1 MIDIKVKKDC
11 CGCSACVQICP
22 KGCISLKEDNEGF
35 LYPEADKDICID
47 CGLCEKVCP
56 FINVGVPHE
65 PVNTFAAKNKDESV
79 RMESSSGGIFTLLA
93 EKVIQEGG
101 VVFGARF
108 NEKWEVI
115 HDYTE
120 IVDGLSVFR
129 GSKYVQSRTG
139 DTFRQT
145 ETFLKQGRKVMFT
158 GTPCQ
163 IRGLKLFLRKN
174 YENLLTVDFVC
185 HGVPSPGIWQEYLDE
200 TFRRSGCREKL
211 KKNSVLSSPEPI
223 LSITGINFRN
233 KKSGWK
239 NYSFVV
245 RGMSA
250 GQADKNSVLLSDI
263 HLKNPFM
270 RAFLS
275 DLILRPSCYECKAK
289 AGRSGSD
296 ITIADFW
303 GVQNILPEF
312 DDDRGVSLVLINKN
326 RDFFVD
332 LLNDA
337 IKYEINISAAKQ
349 YNGGFLEKTKPH
361 PKRANFF
368 STIRKDNLL
377 STINDTLKI
386 PLIIRL
392 KRKVGF
398 IYQNLI
404 KI

>member
-22 KGCISLKEDNEGF
+22 KGCISLKEDIEGF

-108 NEKWEVI
+108 DENWEVV

-120 IVDGLSVFR
+120 KVSGLSCFS
-129 GSKYVQSRTG
+129 GSKYVQSRIG
-139 DTFRQT
+139 DTYRQA

-163 IRGLKLFLRKN
+163 IRGLKLFLRKD
-174 YENLLTVDFVC
+174 YENLLTVDFIC
-185 HGVPSPGIWQEYLDE
+185 HGVPSPGIWRMYLNE
-200 TFRRSGCREKL
+200 TFRKPDRREGHG
-211 KKNSVLSSPEPI
+211 KNTVLSSSKAIPV
-223 LSITGINFRN
+223 ITGISFRD
-233 KKSGWK
+233 KKLGWK
-239 NYSFVV
+239 KFSFVV

-312 DDDRGVSLVLINKN
+312 DDDKGVSLLLVNEN
-326 RDFFVD
+326 RDSFVD
-332 LLNDA
+332 VLDDI
-337 IKYEINISAAKQ
+337 IKQEINISVAKQ
-349 YNGGFLEKTKPH
+349 YNGGFSEKTKPH
-361 PKRANFF
+361 PKRTLFF
-368 STIRKDNLL
+368 SMIGNGDLL
-377 STINDTLKI
+377 STINETLKI
-386 PLIIRL
+386 PLVIRL
-392 KRKVGF
+392 KRKVGY
-398 IYQNLI
+398 IYRKII
-404 KI
+404 KK

>member
-1 MIDIKVKKDC
+1 MINIKEKKDC

-35 LYPEADKDICID
+35 LYPEADKNICIE

-56 FINVGVPHE
+56 FINVGIPSE
-65 PVNTFAAKNKDESV
+65 PVDTYAAKNKNESV

-108 NEKWEVI
+108 DENWEVV
-115 HDYTE
+115 HDYTDT
-120 IVDGLSVFR
+120 VSGLSVFR

-139 DTFRQT
+139 NTYRQA

-163 IRGLKLFLRKN
+163 IRGLKLFLRKD
-174 YENLLTVDFVC
+174 YDNLLSVDFVC
-185 HGVPSPGIWQEYLDE
+185 HGVPSPGIWRMYLNE
-200 TFRRSGCREKL
+200 AFRNPYRREEHG
-211 KKNSVLSSPEPI
+211 KNSVLSSSKAIPV
-223 LSITGINFRN
+223 ITGINFRD
-233 KKSGWK
+233 KKLGWEK
-239 NYSFVV
+239 YSFVV

-250 GQADKNSVLLSDI
+250 GRADKNSVLLSDM
-263 HLKNPFM
+263 HRKNPLM

-289 AGRSGSD
+289 GGRSGSD

-312 DDDRGVSLVLINKN
+312 DDDKGVSLVLVNEN
-326 RDFFVD
+326 RDSFVD
-332 LLNDA
+332 VFDDI
-337 IKYEINISAAKQ
+337 IKQEINVSAVKQ
-349 YNGGFLEKTKPH
+349 YNGGFSEKTKPH
-361 PKRANFF
+361 PKRALFF
-368 STIRKDNLL
+368 SMLGNGDLL
-377 STINDTLKI
+377 STINETLKI
-386 PLIIRL
+386 PLVIRL
-392 KRKVGF
+392 KRKAGF
-398 IYQNLI
+398 ICRKLI